1 MRIIYTFIIVLT
13 AGVVYGQQLPQY
25 SQYLFN
31 DYAYNPAVGGSNS
44 YIDVKSNHRY
54 QWVGITDAP
63 RTYTLSA
70 NGPSKNQKHGFGGYI
85 VTDHVGP
92 TRRTGMQMSYAYHFK
107 LTKGIKMSMALSAGF
122 LQLKLD
128 GHKIQLHDAGDN
140 VIVDGVMTAVMPD
153 AKFGLY
159 IYDEEKTWFFGAS
172 APQII
177 RSKIKFRNYGY
188 SNSSLAAHYYISG
201 GYKFD
206 FGDFAVE
213 PSVLVKYADP
223 APVQVDAMARIIYK
237 KNFWLGAAYRTND
250 AVSTMIGYTYKN
262 NIMLGFS
269 YDFTTTN
276 LRNYSSGVYEIMLGI
291 KFTRSKTFDLESGK
305 SSFE

>member
-1 MRIIYTFIIVLT
+1 MRSLYTIVF
-13 AGVVYGQQLPQY
+13 VVAFGLSYGQQLPQY

-31 DYAYNPAVGGSNS
+31 DYAYNPAVGGRYS

-54 QWVGITDAP
+54 QWVGITDSP

-70 NGPSKNQKHGFGGYI
+70 HGPSRNRKHGFGGYL

-92 TRRTGMQMSYAYHFK
+92 TRRTGFQASYSYHFNLTQNVK
-107 LTKGIKMSMALSAGF
+107 LSLALSAGF
-122 LQLKLD
+122 LQLKID
-128 GHKIQLHDAGDN
+128 GHKIQMHDPGDN
-140 VIVDGVMTAVMPD
+140 VIVDGVMTAVVPD

-159 IYDEEKTWFFGAS
+159 LYGDNWFFGAS

-177 RSKIKFRNYGY
+177 RSKVNFRTYGF
-188 SNSSLAAHYYISG
+188 SNTTLDDHYYACG
-201 GYKFD
+201 GYKFNL
-206 FGDFAVE
+206 GSFAVE

-237 KNFWLGAAYRTND
+237 NNLWLGGAYRTND

-276 LRNYSSGVYEIMLGI
+276 LKNYSTGVYEVMLGI
-291 KFTRSKTFDLESGK
+291 KFTRHHTFDERKKEES
-305 SSFE
+305 E

>member
-1 MRIIYTFIIVLT
+1 MRSLYTIVF
-13 AGVVYGQQLPQY
+13 VVAFGMSYGQQLPQY

-31 DYAYNPAVGGSNS
+31 DYAYNPAVGGRYS

-54 QWVGITDAP
+54 QWVGITDSP

-70 NGPSKNQKHGFGGYI
+70 HGPSRNRKHGFGGYL

-92 TRRTGMQMSYAYHFK
+92 TRRTGFQASYSYHFNLTQNVK
-107 LTKGIKMSMALSAGF
+107 LSLALSAGF
-122 LQLKLD
+122 LQLKID
-128 GHKIQLHDAGDN
+128 GHKIQMHDPGDN
-140 VIVDGVMTAVMPD
+140 VIVDGVMTAVVPD

-159 IYDEEKTWFFGAS
+159 LYGDNWFFGAS

-177 RSKIKFRNYGY
+177 RSKVNFRTYGF
-188 SNSSLAAHYYISG
+188 SNTTLDDHYYVCG
-201 GYKFD
+201 GYKFNL
-206 FGDFAVE
+206 GSFAVE
-213 PSVLVKYADP
+213 PSLLVKYADP

-237 KNFWLGAAYRTND
+237 NNLWLGGAYRTND

-276 LRNYSSGVYEIMLGI
+276 LKNYSTGVYEVMLGI
-291 KFTRSKTFDLESGK
+291 KFTRHHTFDERKKKES
-305 SSFE
+305 E